1 MSGSSP
7 GISAPY
13 PNPHAIFTRWVPFS
27 LSFWGL
33 CHLSFLRMVFSV
45 GCLSLASPP
54 PLLVGLHHHRFSRQP
69 QSPCLPGFSHLSIL
83 LLSLPGHPLLLWI
96 WVTSHFFNSG
106 SSHTPFTS
114 LVCARSS
121 GPCHGIFQ
129 GSQSSA
135 GPLPPSRVPMA
146 TSGQDLV
153 SQSRDHLIFPGPI
166 NVALVLGTFICP
178 LHPTVGPL
186 GTGLVTESPILRP
199 PPS

>member
-27 LSFWGL
+27 FSFWGL
-33 CHLSFLRMVFSV
+33 CHLSFLRVVFSV

-54 PLLVGLHHHRFSRQP
+54 PLLVGLHHHRFSGQP

-96 WVTSHFFNSG
+96 WVTSHFFNLG

-114 LVCARSS
+114 RSS
-121 GPCHGIFQ
+121 GPCHGILQ

-135 GPLPPSRVPMA
+135 SPLPPSWAPMA
-146 TSGQDLV
+146 TSRQDPV
-153 SQSRDHLIFPGPI
+153 SQSRDRLLFPGPI
-166 NVALVLGTFICP
+166 NMALVLGTFICP
-178 LHPTVGPL
+178 LHPPPVEPL
-186 GTGLVTESPILRP
+186 GTGLVTEKPHP
-199 PPS
+199 